1 VLVELTTT
9 NETLRVLTD
18 NQGRFRFNEVRP
30 GKKTLQAATDTLP
43 KYYGFDKNTISLEIG
58 PGQTQEI
65 TIKAL
70 PKKRSIQIIDQG
82 NTIIQERAK

>member
-1 VLVELTTT
+1 MLVELTTT